1 MRASGV
7 AGGRGD
13 PVNVAHSMARF
24 EPMTLGNMRANGVRS
39 LDVSCWICHHRTI
52 LSADRWSDDV
62 PVPMFG
68 PRMVCTKCGTIG
80 ADARPNWKE
89 RVTTREA

>member
-1 MRASGV
+1 MAS
-7 AGGRGD
+7 AGENAK
-13 PVNVAHSMARF
+13 VHAAKAL
-24 EPMTLGNMRANGVRS
+24 ENMRQNGVRS
-39 LDVSCWICHHRTI
+39 LWIQCNQCRHTMVMNVDHLPGDLT
-52 LSADRWSDDV
+52 V
-62 PVPMFG
+62 PSFG